1 MAKDTLDSAVKP
13 TEDTREGGRER
24 PKAVTSGF
32 SGSQSR
38 SGSASHAASLLDLR
52 QKVNFLMTCVETL
65 AGSLGDSALI
75 EEVQGI
81 RRRGFQRGK

>member
-24 PKAVTSGF
+24 PKVVTSGF

-52 QKVNFLMTCVETL
+52 QKVNFLMSAVEAI
-65 AGSLGDSALI
+65 AGHLGDADLVAEIQST
-75 EEVQGI
+75 
-81 RRRGFQRGK
+81 RRRGYQRGK